1 MVWLPPGWTV
11 MKYLQYIM
19 FQHLEGPAMVWLPPG
34 WTVMTYLH
42 YIKFCVPAS
51 RGSGY
56 GMVTA
61 RVDGND
67 VFALYKILCS
77 SISRVRLWY
86 GYRQGGR

>member
-1 MVWLPPGWTV
+1 
-11 MKYLQYIM
+11 
-19 FQHLEGPAMVWLPPG
+19 MVWLPPG

-61 RVDGND
+61 RVDGNE
-67 VFALYKILCS
+67 VFAVYNVS